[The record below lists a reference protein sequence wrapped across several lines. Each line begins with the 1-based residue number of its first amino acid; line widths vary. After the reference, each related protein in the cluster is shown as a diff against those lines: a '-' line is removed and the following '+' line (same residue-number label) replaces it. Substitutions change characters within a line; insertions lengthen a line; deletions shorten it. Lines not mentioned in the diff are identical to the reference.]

1 MKRLYPTFL
10 LLFLAYSQPGCKKY
24 IQQQEE
30 NAIVAAVTDGYWY
43 VSEYLQNDS
52 DITAS
57 FSGYLFK
64 FDANGIVTGTRGD
77 SVSIKGSWT
86 ANINARQ
93 ITSTFPTAGPP
104 IKYLNETWNITD
116 SYTNF
121 VAAKSTDPVNNS
133 NNVLQLTK
141 Q

>member
-1 MKRLYPTFL
+1 MKHLSIAVL
-10 LLFLAYSQPGCKKY
+10 LVLVVYLPSCKKY

-30 NAIVAAVTDGYWY
+30 NAIVASVTNGVWY
-43 VSEYLQNDS
+43 VQEYLQNDS

-64 FDANGIVTGTRGD
+64 FNANNTVAGTQNGISVQGTW
-77 SVSIKGSWT
+77 SV
-86 ANINARQ
+86 NISAQ
-93 ITSTFPTAGPP
+93 TITSIFPGAPLP
-104 IKYLNETWNITD
+104 LRNLNETWKITD

-121 VAAKSTDPVNNS
+121 VVANSTDSVYSTTNI
-133 NNVLQLTK
+133 LQLQK

>member
-1 MKRLYPTFL
+1 MKKIYAA
-10 LLFLAYSQPGCKKY
+10 LLFFLIVSQPSCKKFV
-24 IQQQEE
+24 QQQEE
-30 NAIVAAVTDGYWY
+30 NAIVSAVTNGYWY

-57 FSGYLFK
+57 FAGYLFK
-64 FDANGIVTGTRGD
+64 FDKNGTVTGTKDGA
-77 SVSIKGSWT
+77 SIKGVWT
-86 ANINARQ
+86 ADITKKQ
-93 ITSTFPTAGPP
+93 IVSSFPMAGPP
-104 IKYLNETWNITD
+104 LKYLNETWNITD

-121 VAAKSTDPVNNS
+121 VTAKSTDAGNGS

>member
-1 MKRLYPTFL
+1 MKKIYFAC
-10 LLFLAYSQPGCKKY
+10 LLFLIVTQPGCKKF

-30 NAIVAAVTDGYWY
+30 NAIVAAVTSGYWY
-43 VSEYLQNDS
+43 VSEYLKNDS

-64 FDANGIVTGTRGD
+64 FDKNGTVVGTKDGA
-77 SVSIKGSWT
+77 SIQGVWT
-86 ANINARQ
+86 ANIGAKQ
-93 ITSTFPTAGPP
+93 ISSSFPSAGAPL
-104 IKYLNETWNITD
+104 KYLNETWNITD

-121 VAAKSTDPVNNS
+121 VTAKSTDTTDSSS
-133 NNVLQLTK
+133 NILQLKK